1 MIFGYNVIFH
11 IEPFEVANILAAF
24 FLCRPRKKHY
34 SCHTFFNSFQD
45 DISCAFAHTYM

>member
-34 SCHTFFNSFQD
+34 SCHKFFNSFQD